1 MTHCRWTARAARRPH
16 LPANRTPGVGIQC
29 TMRPITAGGV
39 AVIVFGVL
47 GVLGGDPARA
57 EPAQPPRAAL
67 EPLVKSLI
75 DGGYCPGLVVALITP
90 TEPPQIVA
98 WGETARGNGKAPD
111 GNTVFEIGSVTKVF
125 TSLLLAEA
133 VIDKQLTL
141 ETPVATLLP
150 KAKLP
155 AGKRAITVLDLATH
169 TSGLPRM
176 PNNMHPA
183 DLANPYADYTSDQ
196 LFAFLDGATL
206 SHEPGAGYEYSNLG
220 AALLGKALAQ
230 RGKADWA
237 ALVTAQITGPL
248 GMTSTMVALTDEARG
263 RFAQGYDGDGDPAKP
278 WDLPTFTG
286 AGALRSTATDLVA
299 FVKAEMAA
307 SREAK
312 SRLAKAM
319 ALTQKPQRNIDA
331 DGKKRIGLGWH
342 ISPDGTI
349 WHNGQTGGFHSFV
362 GFLPSRQLGVVVL
375 ANGGASV
382 VDKLGSA
389 ALDVLAGK
397 AAPAT
402 LGLSPPDAAVDE
414 KTLETYVG
422 NYAIV
427 PAFAIAISRSGG
439 KLYGQATSQ
448 PRFRLHATSQ
458 RDFAVR
464 AVPASVTFEVD
475 AKGKVTGLV
484 LHQNGRDQR
493 AARQ

>member
-1 MTHCRWTARAARRPH
+1 VDHFTWRPH
-16 LPANRTPGVGIQC
+16 IAANRSPSAGIQDI
-29 TMRPITAGGV
+29 MRLIAAAGV
-39 AVIVFGVL
+39 FAVVFGC
-47 GVLGGDPARA
+47 GPARG
-57 EPAQPPRAAL
+57 EPARPPREAL
-67 EPLVKSLI
+67 EPLAKSLI
-75 DGGYCPGLVVALITP
+75 DGEYCAGLVVALIAP
-90 TEPPQIVA
+90 AQPPQIVA

-125 TSLLLAEA
+125 TSLLLAGA

-155 AGKRAITVLDLATH
+155 AGKRPITVLDLATH

-183 DLANPYADYTSDQ
+183 DDQNPYADYTSEQ
-196 LFAFLDGATL
+196 LFAFLGDATL
-206 SHEPGAGYEYSNLG
+206 SREPGAGYEYSNLG
-220 AALLGKALAQ
+220 AALLGQALAQ
-230 RGKADWA
+230 RFKADWA
-237 ALVTAQITGPL
+237 TMVSAQITVPL
-248 GMTSTMVALTDEARG
+248 GMPSTMVALTDAARA
-263 RFAQGYDGDGDPAKP
+263 RFAQGYDADGEPAKP
-278 WDLPTFTG
+278 WDLPTFVG
-286 AGALRSTATDLVA
+286 AGGLRSTATDLVA
-299 FVKAEMAA
+299 FVKAEIAA
-307 SREAK
+307 AHDPR

-319 ALTQKPQRNIDA
+319 ALTQKPERNIDA

-375 ANGGASV
+375 ANGAALAI
-382 VDKLGSA
+382 DKLGSA

-402 LGLSPPDAAVDE
+402 LGLPPPDVAVDE
-414 KTLETYVG
+414 KTLEGYVG
-422 NYAIV
+422 TY
-427 PAFAIAISRSGG
+427 PIAPIFVITISRSGG
-439 KLYGQATSQ
+439 KLFGQATGQ
-448 PRFRLHATSQ
+448 PRLRLHATSQ

-464 AVPASVTFEVD
+464 IVPASVTFEVD

-493 AARQ
+493 AGRQ